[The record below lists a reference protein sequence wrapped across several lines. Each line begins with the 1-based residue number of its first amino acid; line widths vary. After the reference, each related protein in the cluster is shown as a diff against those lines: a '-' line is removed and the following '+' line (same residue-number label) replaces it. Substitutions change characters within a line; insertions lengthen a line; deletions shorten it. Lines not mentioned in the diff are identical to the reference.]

1 MLWLQNNFNILCDL
15 KTDTFVLKTCQG
27 HVINMCYSTT
37 LISLWNC
44 HETCCKKCNVFA
56 ESNRNHIALLRNGM
70 NHIIFY
76 PYLPRILSII
86 NVLYRWPHIASA
98 SVMEMHNSTV
108 FGASFGIHVF
118 KWILFQLF
126 HFCESVHL
134 DSFHLGIWKVHV
146 LCINHLHQAEVFVW
160 WTNSLIFFS
169 FGYITV
175 CQWLEIVQRRGNEY

>member
-1 MLWLQNNFNILCDL
+1 MTSKTNFNILCDL
-15 KTDTFVLKTCQG
+15 KTDTFVLKTCHG

-70 NHIIFY
+70 NRIIFY
-76 PYLPRILSII
+76 PYLPRILSNH

-108 FGASFGIHVF
+108 FGG
-118 KWILFQLF
+118 QLWD
-126 HFCESVHL
+126 SVLMNFNFSCFIFVSLNL

-160 WTNSLIFFS
+160 WTNSLIFFL
-169 FGYITV
+169 
-175 CQWLEIVQRRGNEY
+175 WLY